1 MDVAPNGARL
11 RLCLLAQELQA
22 ERRKHQDHPYTREL
36 AFPEQIPE
44 KHKVQPYDDD
54 HHKQDVQ
61 HSRHVLAHSFSK
73 LVSERSAWSRYL
85 RSQFPPGGEVP
96 LCRGTTTPH
105 HVCAVLSER
114 IARFHTQ
121 VQQELELIRARHRA
135 LTEELD
141 SRSRCCAMCCASRQS
156 GWAGRA
162 VNAAGPCPKYTDV
175 ADTPVAHSYTYLSCT
190 RSRPSSGAGGA
201 VDGTPVSAN
210 SWLAR
215 RSRQLATASSVTTGI
230 CSSWRSSPSSRRRA

>member
-1 MDVAPNGARL
+1 MNTIPIVMWCQFCHQAFVDVAPNGARL

-114 IARFHTQ
+114 ADRD
-121 VQQELELIRARHRA
+121 AA
-135 LTEELD
+135 LCVAPVRWGRPRCQR
-141 SRSRCCAMCCASRQS
+141 SRSLPEIHRC
-156 GWAGRA
+156 G
-162 VNAAGPCPKYTDV
+162 
-175 ADTPVAHSYTYLSCT
+175 
-190 RSRPSSGAGGA
+190 
-201 VDGTPVSAN
+201 
-210 SWLAR
+210 
-215 RSRQLATASSVTTGI
+215 
-230 CSSWRSSPSSRRRA
+230 